1 MLQITPAIIIT
12 VHRHHDLPTPLIP
25 ICRPRVPIW
34 CTRKRFKWYKMHL
47 QTAFVPFKTFSWYK
61 IPRGH
66 LKMAAHNVHVT
77 AGEFKDNM
85 LPLSNWKTHTT

>member
-25 ICRPRVPIW
+25 ICRQRVTIP
-34 CTRKRFKWYKMHL
+34 CTRKRFKRYRMHL
-47 QTAFVPFKTFSWYK
+47 QNAFVLSKTFSRYK

-66 LKMAAHNVHVT
+66 LKMAAHNLHVT
-77 AGEFKDNM
+77 VGEFKDNM